1 MDQVHR
7 SLSQHQG
14 ELFKERCEQVVCKSS
29 RSSREMPSNSIGS
42 FSFISRFLFSLLILS
57 IPCEKSIAMAST
69 LGGVRDTPVSEENSV
84 QHDELARFAVEEH
97 NKKEVSIF
105 P

>member
-1 MDQVHR
+1 
-7 SLSQHQG
+7 
-14 ELFKERCEQVVCKSS
+14 
-29 RSSREMPSNSIGS
+29 MPSNSIGT

-57 IPCEKSIAMAST
+57 ILCEKSIAMANT

-105 P
+105 LHFSNCELLLFIITSV